1 MSNPSRRAF
10 VMCVVAGSPVF
21 AASQVAA
28 QAAAAVSETDAQA
41 VALGFKNDTT
51 KVDKA
56 KFPKHEAAQ
65 ICGNCA
71 LFQGKPS
78 DAIAPCALFSM
89 KTVPAKGWCSSWVKK
104 A

>member
-10 VMCVVAGSPVF
+10 VMGVVAAGPVF

-28 QAAAAVSETDAQA
+28 QAAAVSETDPQA

-56 KFPKHEAAQ
+56 KFPKHEATQ
-65 ICGNCA
+65 VCSGCA
-71 LFQGKPS
+71 LYQGKAA
-78 DAIAPCALFSM
+78 DANGPCALFSM

-104 A
+104 T

>member
-10 VMCVVAGSPVF
+10 VMCVVAGGPVL

-28 QAAAAVSETDAQA
+28 QAAAVSETDPQA

-56 KFPKHEAAQ
+56 KFPKHEATQ
-65 ICGNCA
+65 VCSGCQ

-78 DAIAPCALFSM
+78 DANGPCALFSM

>member
-10 VMCVVAGSPVF
+10 VMCVVAGSSAL

-28 QAAAAVSETDAQA
+28 QAAGPVSETEPQA
-41 VALGFKNDTT
+41 VALGFKTDTT

-56 KFPKHEAAQ
+56 KFPKHEASQ
-65 ICGNCA
+65 VCSNCA
-71 LFQGKPS
+71 LFQGKPA
-78 DAIAPCALFSM
+78 DASGPCALFSM